1 MAVAP
6 LTHHEILALAAP
18 FARRGHHVDLAASR
32 REERQIAFKPVDHP
46 PAADGAP
53 PLREVLRLTSHGTGS
68 HTLVR
73 TLVADGGLHAQLQ
86 ATLETTGK
94 DPAELLA
101 RVQGVDLQ
109 RHFRQGPG
117 WAMARSYRFEQ
128 YAGGGGTPVLAR
140 GQVRFEPLT
149 LGFEVSPVRGVS
161 AELALTPA
169 AGWRLPLPEDLL
181 AVIGWDWARLVPN
194 TDGWTTRMRLRG
206 RGDRRSAA
214 AERALDRVAA
224 HLAQVFAEPPSRFH
238 ARFWLARWGVVLRRL
253 IPTLTAVGLIV
264 GTLLLPRIAPE
275 QDPGF
280 WLLLHYLPIGV
291 LALAFMLQELPRFEI
306 PPWPRPLRADRWA
319 VPATPPTTNPMPRE
333 DAWSATR

>member
-18 FARRGHHVDLAASR
+18 FARQGRHVDLAASR

-46 PAADGAP
+46 AGADGTP
-53 PLREVLRLTSHGTGS
+53 PLREQLRLTSHGTGS
-68 HTLVR
+68 FTLVR
-73 TLVADGGLHAQLQ
+73 TLAMAGGLQ
-86 ATLETTGK
+86 ATLEATGN
-94 DPAELLA
+94 DPGALLA
-101 RVQGVDLQ
+101 RIDGVDLA
-109 RHFRQGPG
+109 RHVRHGPG
-117 WAMARSYRFEQ
+117 WTMARSYRFES

-169 AGWRLPLPEDLL
+169 TGLRLPLPEDLL

-194 TDGWTTRMRLRG
+194 ADGWTTRMRLRG
-206 RGDRRSAA
+206 RGERRSAA
-214 AERALDRVAA
+214 AERALDRVTA
-224 HLAQVFAEPPSRFH
+224 HLAQVLAEPPSRFH

-319 VPATPPTTNPMPRE
+319 TPATPPTTNPMPRE

>member
-32 REERQIAFKPVDHP
+32 REERQIAFRPVDHP
-46 PAADGAP
+46 AGADGRP
-53 PLREVLRLTSHGTGS
+53 PLREQLRLTSHGTGS
-68 HTLVR
+68 FTLVR
-73 TLVADGGLHAQLQ
+73 SLVIDGGLQ
-86 ATLETTGK
+86 ATLEAAGD
-94 DPAELLA
+94 DPGALLA
-101 RVQGVDLQ
+101 RIEAVDLD
-109 RHFRQGPG
+109 RHVRHGPG
-117 WAMARSYRFEQ
+117 WAMARSYRFET

-181 AVIGWDWARLVPN
+181 AVIGWDWARLVPHA
-194 TDGWTTRMRLRG
+194 DGWTTRTRLRG
-206 RGDRRSAA
+206 RGERRCAA
-214 AERALDRVAA
+214 AERALDRVTA
-224 HLAQVFAEPPSRFH
+224 HLAQVLAEPPARFH
-238 ARFWLARWGVVLRRL
+238 PRFRWARWGVVLRRL

-306 PPWPRPLRADRWA
+306 PPWPRPLRAERWA
-319 VPATPPTTNPMPRE
+319 QPAAAPTPMPRE
-333 DAWSATR
+333 HAWSATR